1 MGWMTTGWRRPDSY
15 GFAVVV
21 ALIVHLLVAGLF
33 LLQWP
38 ESKPRMAEPVPQHM
52 IANVVQE
59 ENKAVKQRREKAEQQ
74 RQRKA
79 LAEKRRA
86 QQQRQQQL
94 AAKRKKEQQRRE
106 KLKQQQ
112 LAKQKAAAEKKRKA
126 EAERLK
132 QQQLAEQQA
141 AEQKAQQQRQEQ
153 QRQEQQRLEQQM
165 LRQLA
170 QEQAAAELEAQRQAE
185 IKAERA
191 AATTLEHTALI
202 RDRITSAW
210 RYPPAVAAEMEVTVR
225 LTLVPTGEVIQVQ
238 IINSSGHQGL
248 DRSVEQ
254 AIHKASPLPVPNDIA
269 VFEQNFRHLTM
280 KFRPENASW

>member
-21 ALIVHLLVAGLF
+21 ALMVHLLVAGLF

-79 LAEKRRA
+79 RAEKRRA

-153 QRQEQQRLEQQM
+153 QRLEQQM
-165 LRQLA
+165 LQQLA

-191 AATTLEHTALI
+191 AATTAEHTALI

-238 IINSSGHQGL
+238 IINSSGHHGL

-254 AIHKASPLPVPNDIA
+254 AIYKASPLPVPNDIA